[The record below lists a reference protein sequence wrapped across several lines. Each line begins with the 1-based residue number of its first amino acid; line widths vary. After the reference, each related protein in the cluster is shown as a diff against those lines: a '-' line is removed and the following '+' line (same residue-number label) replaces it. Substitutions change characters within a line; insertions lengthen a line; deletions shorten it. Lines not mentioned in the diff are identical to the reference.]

1 MERGL
6 KSPCLALLQA
16 PSPGA
21 KGSVLD
27 AGQEQ
32 TLLHHLE
39 EADTLQRPWLCLPR
53 GIQSHR
59 VLQTSP
65 QIPDHLAREREESYQ
80 GKLWRCWA
88 RYRLTIAPDGEAR
101 NEGSPAT
108 AAPRQG
114 VYSAP
119 WNVSRRHHRVLV
131 MHFVHEGGCLK
142 NVIMVLTTPEEEGEG
157 LLQKRNQDPA

>member
-16 PSPGA
+16 PSLGA
-21 KGSVLD
+21 KGCVGCRTGADLPTSLGRSWHP
-27 AGQEQ
+27 AEALA
-32 TLLHHLE
+32 LL
-39 EADTLQRPWLCLPR
+39 PC

-65 QIPDHLAREREESYQ
+65 HIPDHLVREREESYQ
-80 GKLWRCWA
+80 GKLWRFWA

-114 VYSAP
+114 VYSPP
-119 WNVSRRHHRVLV
+119 WNVSRRHHRVFV
-131 MHFVHEGGCLK
+131 IHFVHEGACLK
-142 NVIMVLTTPEEEGEG
+142 TVIMVLTTPEEEGEG
-157 LLQKRNQDPA
+157 LLQKRNRDPA